1 MGILWEDEAWW
12 EYIGWQKQDKRT
24 LKKINN
30 LIKDIQRKPFEGMGH
45 PEPLSGNL
53 SGWWGRHIDE
63 KNRIVYKFEKGNI
76 TVLSCKNHYYDK

>member
-30 LIKDIQRKPFEGMGH
+30 LIKDIQRKPVTEEQKHKSHF
-45 PEPLSGNL
+45 
-53 SGWWGRHIDE
+53 
-63 KNRIVYKFEKGNI
+63 K
-76 TVLSCKNHYYDK
+76 